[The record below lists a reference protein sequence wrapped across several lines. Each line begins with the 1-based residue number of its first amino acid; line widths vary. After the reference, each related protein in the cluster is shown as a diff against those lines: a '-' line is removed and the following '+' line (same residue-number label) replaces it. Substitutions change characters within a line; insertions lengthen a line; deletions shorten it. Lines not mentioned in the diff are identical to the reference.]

1 MIRKYIKHQ
10 EAKEREEEQ
19 RQGKM
24 MGYCNMSFEDGSTI
38 MTEYQ
43 GAITTVKGKK
53 LSTSKGT
60 GVYFKGTGR
69 YEGIKGEISFN
80 GRYITPY
87 TKDKTKG
94 DAIVEFTGTYTLPKK

>member
-38 MTEYQ
+38 MTEHQ
-43 GAITTVKGKK
+43 GAITTVKGEK
-53 LSTSKGT
+53 LST
-60 GVYFKGTGR
+60 
-69 YEGIKGEISFN
+69 I
-80 GRYITPY
+80 
-87 TKDKTKG
+87 
-94 DAIVEFTGTYTLPKK
+94 